1 MTKPIHKAQTIR
13 EWPEEDRPR
22 EKLAAQGPAALSD
35 AELVAILLRTG
46 NASTGETALDQARQL
61 LSRFGNL
68 RRLCSAS
75 VAEICKVK
83 GIGMAK
89 AAQILSA
96 GEIGRRMMSEKIES
110 KQTIQCAAEVFQH
123 FRETLPHRKKEV
135 FVAML
140 LDTRRR
146 VIRHEKI
153 AEGSL
158 DAAVVHPREAFIP
171 AVRESAAA
179 VIFVHNHPS
188 GDPRPSDRD
197 RDITFRLLEAG
208 RVLGINVLDHVII
221 GEGRYYSFMEEGII
235 PRDQV

>member
-1 MTKPIHKAQTIR
+1 MTKPVRNTQTIR
-13 EWPEEDRPR
+13 EWPEDDRPR
-22 EKLAAQGPAALSD
+22 EKLAAHGPGALSD

-46 NASTGETALDQARQL
+46 NASTRESALDQARRL
-61 LSRFGNL
+61 LSGFGDL
-68 RRLCSAS
+68 KRLCSAR
-75 VAEICKVK
+75 VGEICQIK

-89 AAQILSA
+89 AVQVLSA
-96 GEIGRRMMSEKIES
+96 GEIGRRTMAERIASR
-110 KQTIQCAAEVFQH
+110 QTIQCAAEVFQH
-123 FRETLPHRKKEV
+123 FRESMTHKKKET

-146 VIRHEKI
+146 VIRHENI

-188 GDPRPSDRD
+188 GDPRPSNRD
-197 RDITFRLLEAG
+197 RDITLRLVEAG
-208 RVLGINVLDHVII
+208 RVLGINVLDHVIV
-221 GEGRYYSFMEEGII
+221 GEGRYYSFMENGLM
-235 PRDQV
+235 PKDQV